1 VILEMFYRP
10 EMLNDVSKTIR
21 SYIHLGQSCAIK
33 EWSIESL
40 RIIREIVSSKAQEEI
55 VAPTLAVDKNQDEKT
70 NMVERNQSNEI
81 KPIKQA
87 IKPIQVAV
95 VHPLNEKG
103 QQFAHIQSI
112 RQRYGIGVEL
122 DDQSR
127 AVADSLKGKSSIIVN
142 NLSLYLNFKREIVL
156 KV

>member
-1 VILEMFYRP
+1 MIREMLYRP

-33 EWSIESL
+33 EWSNESL

-55 VAPTLAVDKNQDEKT
+55 VAPTLAVDKNQEKT
-70 NMVERNQSNEI
+70 NPLESKQTNEI
-81 KPIKQA
+81 TPIKQT

-122 DDQSR
+122 DDQSQ
-127 AVADSLKGKSSIIVN
+127 AVADSLKGSSLIIVN
-142 NLSLYLNFKREIVL
+142 NLSKYLN
-156 KV
+156 

>member
-1 VILEMFYRP
+1 MIREMLYRP

-33 EWSIESL
+33 EWSKDSL
-40 RIIREIVSSKAQEEI
+40 RIIREILSSKAQEEI
-55 VAPTLAVDKNQDEKT
+55 IVPTLAVDKNQDDKT
-70 NMVERNQSNEI
+70 NPVERKQTNEI
-81 KPIKQA
+81 TPIKQA

-127 AVADSLKGKSSIIVN
+127 AVADSLKGSSLIIEN
-142 NLSLYLNFKREIVL
+142 NLSKYLTQTRYRP
-156 KV
+156 